1 MSTPL
6 DDLLDSAHEEPEPEP
21 TGRAAE
27 SLGWWLAKA
36 VLWSTVLALPFW
48 VFFHLAAFDV
58 PYELIAMVLFV
69 GRVLR
74 ALLRWIDPRPLPGTL
89 IRPSAELVS
98 EDQVEAAS
106 RDGLVTATSRW
117 DNRLSWVKTHHDKGQ
132 FARTV
137 QPRLVE
143 IVDERLRV
151 RHGVVR
157 AADPA
162 AARTVLGEQ
171 LWTFVT
177 TPVPKNPTPREVAGL
192 ISLMENV

>member
-6 DDLLDSAHEEPEPEP
+6 DDLLESGRDEPEPEFAGP
-21 TGRAAE
+21 AGE
-27 SLGWWLAKA
+27 SLAWWLAKA
-36 VLWSTVLALPFW
+36 VIWSTVLALPFW
-48 VFFHLAAFDV
+48 VFFHLASFEV
-58 PYELIAMVLFV
+58 PYPLIVMVLFV
-69 GRVLR
+69 ARVLR

-89 IRPSAELVS
+89 IRPSAELIS
-98 EDQVEAAS
+98 EDQIEAAS
-106 RDGLVTATSRW
+106 RDGLVAATARW
-117 DNRLSWVKTHHDKGQ
+117 DNRLSWVKQQHDRGE

-143 IVDERLRV
+143 IIDERLRV

-162 AARTVLGEQ
+162 AARAVVGEE

-192 ISLMENV
+192 ISMMENI

>member
-1 MSTPL
+1 M
-6 DDLLDSAHEEPEPEP
+6 
-21 TGRAAE
+21 
-27 SLGWWLAKA
+27 
-36 VLWSTVLALPFW
+36 
-48 VFFHLAAFDV
+48 
-58 PYELIAMVLFV
+58 
-69 GRVLR
+69 
-74 ALLRWIDPRPLPGTL
+74 
-89 IRPSAELVS
+89 
-98 EDQVEAAS
+98 

-162 AARTVLGEQ
+162 AARAVLGEQ

-192 ISLMENV
+192 ISLMERL